1 MKFSSASGLRAYLTG
16 AAAGLAVFCL
26 TTDLTGAPQVPA
38 QPPAQTQET
47 ATEQASSELPPL
59 PLSPTEA
66 AEKDGTA
73 IRMSIKDVTKLAL
86 QNNLNIAISDTN
98 EELYELRI
106 RQAFGPYD
114 PVLALT
120 VGAQNN
126 RSPNTNLATAA
137 DAKYSEVSSA
147 RWNFSYQQSV
157 RTGGTFSAFINS
169 NRQNTNQ
176 AFYLF
181 SPQYN
186 TSAGVQF
193 VQPLLR
199 NFRIDQYRGTIK
211 LANLD
216 LKLNDSQF
224 KQSVVT
230 TIARIQTLYWNL
242 VGAIR
247 NYEINRESV
256 RLAQISLRDNRKK
269 VEIGTLAPISITE
282 AQAELASREVDLIAA
297 EETIINVENSL
308 RNLISPDRTA
318 DIWQQVIVPTD
329 TPEFQEYPVDLQ
341 RAIDTALA
349 NRPELEQLSLKMQQN
364 DVNYAM
370 YKNQHKWQVDLVG
383 QFGSVG
389 VAGPQT
395 YGPEGNPTIPAYL
408 VGGPFHSYN
417 VLFSEGYVNWFAGF
431 NIQIPLRN
439 TALNSQLAQIKV
451 QNRQVMM
458 NRRVTE
464 QQIQTDIRNA
474 VQAIETNK
482 KRVDTARIAREL
494 AQEQLIGEEKR
505 FQAGLSENFRV
516 LDRQRGLSQ
525 AQGVELQALISYKQS
540 VIALQQAMYTLLEA
554 NDFEI
559 AKTSAQTVTN
569 FK

>member
-1 MKFSSASGLRAYLTG
+1 MIFSSASGLRAYPGST
-16 AAAGLAVFCL
+16 AIGLAFLCL
-26 TTDLTGAPQVPA
+26 TVNLAGAPQA
-38 QPPAQTQET
+38 PAQTQET
-47 ATEQASSELPPL
+47 APAQVSSNLPPL
-59 PLSPTEA
+59 PASPTEV
-66 AEKDGTA
+66 AEKNGTA
-73 IRMSIKDVTKLAL
+73 LRMSMKDLTKLAL

-98 EELYELRI
+98 EELYGLRI

-126 RSPNTNLATAA
+126 RSPNTNRSTAA
-137 DAKYSEVSSA
+137 LAPYNEVGSA
-147 RWNFSYQQSV
+147 RWNLSYQQSV
-157 RTGGTFSAFINS
+157 RTGGTISAFLNS
-169 NRQNTNQ
+169 NRAQTNQ
-176 AFYLF
+176 QFALF

-186 TSAGVQF
+186 TNTMVQF
-193 VQPLLR
+193 SQPLLR
-199 NFRIDQYRGTIK
+199 NFRIDQNRGTIK

-216 LKLNDSQF
+216 LKLNDSTFRQN
-224 KQSVVT
+224 VVD
-230 TIARIQTLYWNL
+230 TIARIQSLYWDL
-242 VGAIR
+242 VGVIR
-247 NYEINRESV
+247 DYDIKRESV

-282 AQAELASREVDLIAA
+282 AQAELASREVDLIVA
-297 EETIINVENSL
+297 EERIINVENSM
-308 RNLISPDRTA
+308 RNLISNDRTA

-329 TPEFQEYPVDLQ
+329 TPEFKEYKVELQ
-341 RAIDTALA
+341 QAIDTALS

-370 YKNQHKWQVDLVG
+370 YKDRSKWQVDLVG
-383 QFGSVG
+383 QVGSVG
-389 VAGPQT
+389 VSGPQT
-395 YGPEGNPTIPAYL
+395 EVGGIPTIPADL
-408 VGGPFHSYN
+408 VGGPWHSYN
-417 VLFSEGYVNWFAGF
+417 VLFTQGFVNWFAGF

-439 TALNSQLAQIKV
+439 TALDSQLAQVKV
-451 QNRQVMM
+451 QNRQMMM

-494 AQEQLIGEEKR
+494 AQEQLTGEEKR

-525 AQGVELQALISYKQS
+525 AQGVELQSLIAYQQS
-540 VIALQQAMYTLLEA
+540 IITLQRTMYTLLEA

-559 AKTSAQTVTN
+559 AKTSSQSVASS
-569 FK
+569 K

>member
-1 MKFSSASGLRAYLTG
+1 MIFSSASGLRAYPRST
-16 AAAGLAVFCL
+16 AIGLAFLCL
-26 TTDLTGAPQVPA
+26 TVNLAGAPQA
-38 QPPAQTQET
+38 PAQTQET
-47 ATEQASSELPPL
+47 APAQVSSNLPPL
-59 PLSPTEA
+59 PASPTEV
-66 AEKDGTA
+66 AEKNGTA
-73 IRMSIKDVTKLAL
+73 LRMSMKDLTKLAL

-98 EELYELRI
+98 EELYGLRI

-126 RSPNTNLATAA
+126 RSPNTNRSTAA
-137 DAKYSEVSSA
+137 LAPYNEVGSA
-147 RWNFSYQQSV
+147 RWNLSYQQSV
-157 RTGGTFSAFINS
+157 RTGGTISAFLNS
-169 NRQNTNQ
+169 NRAQTNQ
-176 AFYLF
+176 QFALF

-186 TSAGVQF
+186 TNTMVQF
-193 VQPLLR
+193 SQPLLR
-199 NFRIDQYRGTIK
+199 NFRIDQNRGTIK

-216 LKLNDSQF
+216 LKLNDSTFRQN
-224 KQSVVT
+224 VVD
-230 TIARIQTLYWNL
+230 TIARIQSLYWDL
-242 VGAIR
+242 VGVIR
-247 NYEINRESV
+247 DYDIKRESV

-282 AQAELASREVDLIAA
+282 AQAELASREVDLIVA
-297 EETIINVENSL
+297 EERIINVENSM
-308 RNLISPDRTA
+308 RNLISNDRTA

-329 TPEFQEYPVDLQ
+329 TPEFKEYKVELQ
-341 RAIDTALA
+341 QAIDTALS

-370 YKNQHKWQVDLVG
+370 YKDRSKWQVDLVG
-383 QFGSVG
+383 QVGSVG
-389 VAGPQT
+389 VSGPQT
-395 YGPEGNPTIPAYL
+395 EVGGIPTIPADL
-408 VGGPFHSYN
+408 VGGPWHSYN
-417 VLFSEGYVNWFAGF
+417 VLFTQGFVNWFAGF

-439 TALNSQLAQIKV
+439 TALDSQLAQVKV
-451 QNRQVMM
+451 QNRQMMM

-494 AQEQLIGEEKR
+494 AQEQLTGEEKR

-525 AQGVELQALISYKQS
+525 AQGVELQSLIAYQQS
-540 VIALQQAMYTLLEA
+540 IITLQRTMYTLLEA

-559 AKTSAQTVTN
+559 AKTSSQSVASS
-569 FK
+569 K

>member
-1 MKFSSASGLRAYLTG
+1 VTS
-16 AAAGLAVFCL
+16 
-26 TTDLTGAPQVPA
+26 D
-38 QPPAQTQET
+38 
-47 ATEQASSELPPL
+47 LPPL
-59 PLSPTEA
+59 PVSPTEA

-73 IRMSIKDVTKLAL
+73 LRMSMKDLTKLAL

-98 EELYELRI
+98 EELYELRV

-114 PVLALT
+114 PVLSFT
-120 VGAQNN
+120 IGAQNN

-137 DAKYSEVSSA
+137 NAKFNEVGSA
-147 RWNFSYQQSV
+147 RWNASYSQSI
-157 RTGGTFSAFINS
+157 RTGGSLTAYINS
-169 NRQNTNQ
+169 NRQQTNQ
-176 AFYLF
+176 AFALF

-186 TSAGVQF
+186 TSAMVQF

-199 NFRIDQYRGTIK
+199 NFRIDQNRGTIK

-216 LKLNDSQF
+216 LKLNDSTF
-224 KQSVVT
+224 KQNVVD
-230 TIARIQTLYWNL
+230 TIARIQSLYWDL
-242 VGAIR
+242 VGTIRDYAIK
-247 NYEINRESV
+247 RESV

-297 EETIINVENSL
+297 EERIINVENGM
-308 RNLISPDRTA
+308 RNLISNDRTA
-318 DIWQQVIVPTD
+318 DIWRQVIVPTD
-329 TPEFQEYPVDLQ
+329 TPAFRDYKVDLQ
-341 RAIDTALA
+341 QAIDTALT

-364 DVNYAM
+364 DVSYAM
-370 YKNQHKWQVDLVG
+370 YKDRRKWQVDLVG

-395 YGPEGNPTIPAYL
+395 YSQNGTPTIPDYL
-408 VGGPFHSYN
+408 VGGPWHSYN
-417 VLFSEGYVNWFAGF
+417 VLFSEGYINWFAGF
-431 NIQIPLRN
+431 NIQIPIRN
-439 TALNSQLAQIKV
+439 TAYDSQLAQIKV
-451 QNRQVMM
+451 QNRQMMM

-474 VQAIETNK
+474 VQSIETSK

-525 AQGVELQALISYKQS
+525 AQGVELQALIAYQQS
-540 VIALQQAMYTLLEA
+540 IITLQKTMYTLLEA

-559 AKTSAQTVTN
+559 AKTSSQGAAN

>member
-1 MKFSSASGLRAYLTG
+1 MIFSSASGLRAYPGST
-16 AAAGLAVFCL
+16 AIGLAFLCL
-26 TTDLTGAPQVPA
+26 TVNLAGAPQA
-38 QPPAQTQET
+38 PAQTQET
-47 ATEQASSELPPL
+47 APAQVSSNLPP
-59 PLSPTEA
+59 PPASPTEV
-66 AEKDGTA
+66 AEKNGTA
-73 IRMSIKDVTKLAL
+73 LRMSMKDLTKLAL

-98 EELYELRI
+98 EELYGLRI

-120 VGAQNN
+120 VGAQNS

-137 DAKYSEVSSA
+137 DAKYNEVGSA
-147 RWNFSYQQSV
+147 RWNLSFSQSV
-157 RTGGTFSAFINS
+157 RTGGTVTAFLNS
-169 NRQNTNQ
+169 NRQQTNQ
-176 AFYLF
+176 AFALF

-186 TSAGVQF
+186 TNAMVQF
-193 VQPLLR
+193 SQPLLR
-199 NFRIDQYRGTIK
+199 NFRIDQNRGTIK

-216 LKLNDSQF
+216 LKLNDSTF
-224 KQSVVT
+224 KQNVVD
-230 TIARIQTLYWNL
+230 TIARIQSLYWDL

-247 NYEINRESV
+247 DYEIRRESV

-282 AQAELASREVDLIAA
+282 AQAELASREVDLIVA
-297 EETIINVENSL
+297 EERIINVENSL
-308 RNLISPDRTA
+308 RNLISSDRNA
-318 DIWQQVIVPTD
+318 DIWQQVVVPTD
-329 TPEFQEYPVDLQ
+329 SPEFKEYKVDLQ
-341 RAIDTALA
+341 EAIDTALN
-349 NRPELEQLSLKMQQN
+349 NRPELEQLSLKTQQN

-370 YKNQHKWQVDLVG
+370 YKDRSKWQVNLVG

-389 VAGPQT
+389 VTGPQT
-395 YGPEGNPTIPAYL
+395 FGPGGNPTIPPDL
-408 VGGPFHSYN
+408 VGGPWHSYN
-417 VLFSEGYVNWFAGF
+417 VLFSQGYINWFAGF
-431 NIQIPLRN
+431 NIEIPIRN
-439 TALNSQLAQIKV
+439 TALDSQLAQVKV
-451 QNRQVMM
+451 QNRQMMM

-525 AQGVELQALISYKQS
+525 AQGVELQSLIAFRQS
-540 VIALQQAMYTLLEA
+540 IITLQRAMYTLLEA

-559 AKTSAQTVTN
+559 AKTSSQSVASS
-569 FK
+569 K

>member
-1 MKFSSASGLRAYLTG
+1 MIFSSASGLRAYPGST
-16 AAAGLAVFCL
+16 AIGLAFLCL
-26 TTDLTGAPQVPA
+26 TVNLAGAPQA
-38 QPPAQTQET
+38 PAQTQET
-47 ATEQASSELPPL
+47 APAQVSSNLPPL
-59 PLSPTEA
+59 PASPTEV
-66 AEKDGTA
+66 AEKNGTA
-73 IRMSIKDVTKLAL
+73 LRMSMKDLTKLAL

-98 EELYELRI
+98 EELYGLRI

-120 VGAQNN
+120 VGAQNS

-137 DAKYSEVSSA
+137 DAKYNEVGSA
-147 RWNFSYQQSV
+147 RWNLSFSQSV
-157 RTGGTFSAFINS
+157 RTGGTVTAFLNS
-169 NRQNTNQ
+169 NRQQTNQ
-176 AFYLF
+176 AFALF

-186 TSAGVQF
+186 TNAMVQF
-193 VQPLLR
+193 SQPLLR
-199 NFRIDQYRGTIK
+199 NFRIDQNRGTIK

-216 LKLNDSQF
+216 LKLNDSTF
-224 KQSVVT
+224 KQNVVD
-230 TIARIQTLYWNL
+230 TIARIQSLYWDL

-247 NYEINRESV
+247 DYEIRRESV

-282 AQAELASREVDLIAA
+282 AQAELASREVDLIVA
-297 EETIINVENSL
+297 EERIINVENSL
-308 RNLISPDRTA
+308 RNLISSDRNA
-318 DIWQQVIVPTD
+318 DIWQQVVVPTD
-329 TPEFQEYPVDLQ
+329 SPEFKEYKVDLQ
-341 RAIDTALA
+341 EAIDTALN
-349 NRPELEQLSLKMQQN
+349 NRPELEQLSLKTQQN

-370 YKNQHKWQVDLVG
+370 YKDRSKWQVNLVG

-389 VAGPQT
+389 VTGPQT
-395 YGPEGNPTIPAYL
+395 FGPGGNPTIPPDL
-408 VGGPFHSYN
+408 VGGPWHSYN
-417 VLFSEGYVNWFAGF
+417 VLFSQGYINWFAGF
-431 NIQIPLRN
+431 NIEIPIRN
-439 TALNSQLAQIKV
+439 TALDSQLAQVKV
-451 QNRQVMM
+451 QNRQMMM

-525 AQGVELQALISYKQS
+525 AQGVELQSLIAFRQS
-540 VIALQQAMYTLLEA
+540 IITLQRAMYTLLEA

-559 AKTSAQTVTN
+559 AKTSSQSVASS
-569 FK
+569 K

>member
-1 MKFSSASGLRAYLTG
+1 MIFSSASGLRAYPGST
-16 AAAGLAVFCL
+16 AIGLAFLCL
-26 TTDLTGAPQVPA
+26 TVNLAGAPQA
-38 QPPAQTQET
+38 PAQTQET
-47 ATEQASSELPPL
+47 APAQVSSNLPP
-59 PLSPTEA
+59 PPASPTEV
-66 AEKDGTA
+66 AEKNGTA
-73 IRMSIKDVTKLAL
+73 LRMSMKDLTKLAL

-98 EELYELRI
+98 EELYGLRI

-120 VGAQNN
+120 VGAQNS

-137 DAKYSEVSSA
+137 DAKYNEVGSA
-147 RWNFSYQQSV
+147 RWNLSFSQSV
-157 RTGGTFSAFINS
+157 RTGGTVTAFLNS
-169 NRQNTNQ
+169 NRQQTNQ
-176 AFYLF
+176 AFALF

-186 TSAGVQF
+186 TNAMVQF
-193 VQPLLR
+193 SQPLLR
-199 NFRIDQYRGTIK
+199 NFRIDQNRGTIK

-216 LKLNDSQF
+216 LKLNDSTF
-224 KQSVVT
+224 KQNVVD
-230 TIARIQTLYWNL
+230 TIARIQSLYWDL

-247 NYEINRESV
+247 DYDIKRESV

-282 AQAELASREVDLIAA
+282 AQAELASREVDLIVA
-297 EETIINVENSL
+297 EERIINVENSL
-308 RNLISPDRTA
+308 RNLISSDRNA
-318 DIWQQVIVPTD
+318 DIWQQVVVPTD
-329 TPEFQEYPVDLQ
+329 SPEFKEYKVDLQ
-341 RAIDTALA
+341 EAIDTALN
-349 NRPELEQLSLKMQQN
+349 NRPELEQLSLKTQQN

-370 YKNQHKWQVDLVG
+370 YKDRSKWQVNLVG

-389 VAGPQT
+389 VTGPQT
-395 YGPEGNPTIPAYL
+395 FGPGGNPTIPPDL
-408 VGGPFHSYN
+408 VGGPWHSYN
-417 VLFSEGYVNWFAGF
+417 VLFSQGYINWFAGF
-431 NIQIPLRN
+431 NIEIPLRN
-439 TALNSQLAQIKV
+439 TALDSQLAQVKV
-451 QNRQVMM
+451 QNRQMMM

-525 AQGVELQALISYKQS
+525 AQGVELQSLIAFRQS
-540 VIALQQAMYTLLEA
+540 IITLQRAMYTLLEA

-559 AKTSAQTVTN
+559 AKTSSQSVASS
-569 FK
+569 K

>member
-1 MKFSSASGLRAYLTG
+1 MIFSSASGLRAYPRSTVI
-16 AAAGLAVFCL
+16 GLAFLCL
-26 TTDLTGAPQVPA
+26 TVNLAGAPQAPA
-38 QPPAQTQET
+38 QAQET
-47 ATEQASSELPPL
+47 APAQVSSNLPPL
-59 PLSPTEA
+59 PASPTEA

-73 IRMSIKDVTKLAL
+73 LRMSMKDLTKLAL

-98 EELYELRI
+98 EELYGLRI

-126 RSPNTNLATAA
+126 RSPNTNRSTAA
-137 DAKYSEVSSA
+137 LAPYNEVGSA
-147 RWNFSYQQSV
+147 RWNLSYQQSV
-157 RTGGTFSAFINS
+157 RTGGTISAFLNS
-169 NRQNTNQ
+169 NRAQTNQ
-176 AFYLF
+176 QFALF

-186 TSAGVQF
+186 TNTMVQF
-193 VQPLLR
+193 SQPLLR
-199 NFRIDQYRGTIK
+199 NFRIDQNRGTIK

-216 LKLNDSQF
+216 LKLNDSTF
-224 KQSVVT
+224 KQNVVD
-230 TIARIQTLYWNL
+230 TIARIQSLYWDL
-242 VGAIR
+242 VGVIR
-247 NYEINRESV
+247 DYDIKRESV

-282 AQAELASREVDLIAA
+282 AQAELASREVDLIVA
-297 EETIINVENSL
+297 EERIINVENSM
-308 RNLISPDRTA
+308 RNLISNDRTA

-329 TPEFQEYPVDLQ
+329 APEFKEYKVELQ
-341 RAIDTALA
+341 QAIDTALS

-364 DVNYAM
+364 DVSYAM
-370 YKNQHKWQVDLVG
+370 YKDRSKWQVDLVG
-383 QFGSVG
+383 QVGSVG
-389 VAGPQT
+389 VSGPQT
-395 YGPEGNPTIPAYL
+395 EVGGIPTIPPDL
-408 VGGPFHSYN
+408 VGGPWHSYN
-417 VLFSEGYVNWFAGF
+417 VLFTQGFVNWFAGF

-439 TALNSQLAQIKV
+439 TALDSQLAQVKV
-451 QNRQVMM
+451 QNRQMMM

-494 AQEQLIGEEKR
+494 AQEQLTGEEKR

-525 AQGVELQALISYKQS
+525 AQGVELQSLIAYQQS
-540 VIALQQAMYTLLEA
+540 IITLQRTMYTLLEA

-559 AKTSAQTVTN
+559 AKTSSQSVASV
-569 FK
+569 K

>member
-1 MKFSSASGLRAYLTG
+1 MIFSSASGLRAYPGST
-16 AAAGLAVFCL
+16 AIGLAFLCL
-26 TTDLTGAPQVPA
+26 TVNLAGAPQAPA
-38 QPPAQTQET
+38 QAQET
-47 ATEQASSELPPL
+47 APAQVSSNLPPL
-59 PLSPTEA
+59 PASPTEV
-66 AEKDGTA
+66 AEKNGTA
-73 IRMSIKDVTKLAL
+73 LRMSMKDLTKLAL

-98 EELYELRI
+98 EELYGLRI

-120 VGAQNN
+120 VGAQNS

-137 DAKYSEVSSA
+137 DAKYNEVGSA
-147 RWNFSYQQSV
+147 RWNLSFSQSV
-157 RTGGTFSAFINS
+157 RTGGTVTAFLNS
-169 NRQNTNQ
+169 NRQQTNQ
-176 AFYLF
+176 AFALF

-186 TSAGVQF
+186 TNAMVQF
-193 VQPLLR
+193 SQPLLR
-199 NFRIDQYRGTIK
+199 NFRIDQNRGTIK

-216 LKLNDSQF
+216 LKLNDSTF
-224 KQSVVT
+224 KQNVVD
-230 TIARIQTLYWNL
+230 TIARIQSLYWDL

-247 NYEINRESV
+247 DYEIRRESV

-282 AQAELASREVDLIAA
+282 AQAELASREVDLIVA
-297 EETIINVENSL
+297 EERIINVENSL
-308 RNLISPDRTA
+308 RNLISSDRNA
-318 DIWQQVIVPTD
+318 DIWQQVVVPTD
-329 TPEFQEYPVDLQ
+329 SPEFKEYKVDLQ
-341 RAIDTALA
+341 EAIDTALN
-349 NRPELEQLSLKMQQN
+349 NRPELEQLSLKTQQN

-370 YKNQHKWQVDLVG
+370 YKDRSKWQVNLVG

-389 VAGPQT
+389 VTGPQT
-395 YGPEGNPTIPAYL
+395 FGPGGNPTIPPDL
-408 VGGPFHSYN
+408 VGGPWHSYN
-417 VLFSEGYVNWFAGF
+417 VLFSQGYINWFAGF
-431 NIQIPLRN
+431 NIEIPIRN
-439 TALNSQLAQIKV
+439 TALDSQLAQVKV
-451 QNRQVMM
+451 QNRQMMM

-525 AQGVELQALISYKQS
+525 AQGVELQSLIAFRQS
-540 VIALQQAMYTLLEA
+540 IITLQRAMYTLLEA

-559 AKTSAQTVTN
+559 AKTSSQSVASS
-569 FK
+569 K

>member
-1 MKFSSASGLRAYLTG
+1 MIFSSASGLRAYPGST
-16 AAAGLAVFCL
+16 AIGLAFLCL
-26 TTDLTGAPQVPA
+26 TVNLAGAPQA
-38 QPPAQTQET
+38 PAQTQET
-47 ATEQASSELPPL
+47 APAQVSSNLPP
-59 PLSPTEA
+59 PPASPTEV
-66 AEKDGTA
+66 AEKNGTA
-73 IRMSIKDVTKLAL
+73 LRMSMKDLTKLAL

-98 EELYELRI
+98 EELYGLRI

-120 VGAQNN
+120 VGAQNS

-137 DAKYSEVSSA
+137 DAKYNEVGSA
-147 RWNFSYQQSV
+147 RWNLSFSQSV
-157 RTGGTFSAFINS
+157 RTGGTVTAFLNS
-169 NRQNTNQ
+169 NRQQTNQ
-176 AFYLF
+176 AFALF

-186 TSAGVQF
+186 TNAMVQF
-193 VQPLLR
+193 SQPLLR
-199 NFRIDQYRGTIK
+199 NFRIDQNRGTIK

-216 LKLNDSQF
+216 LKLNDSTF
-224 KQSVVT
+224 KQNVVD
-230 TIARIQTLYWNL
+230 TIARIQSLYWDL

-247 NYEINRESV
+247 DYDIKRESV

-282 AQAELASREVDLIAA
+282 AQAELASREVDLIVA
-297 EETIINVENSL
+297 EERIINVENSL
-308 RNLISPDRTA
+308 RNLISSDRNA
-318 DIWQQVIVPTD
+318 DIWQQVVVPTD
-329 TPEFQEYPVDLQ
+329 SPEFKEYKVDLQ
-341 RAIDTALA
+341 EAIDTALN
-349 NRPELEQLSLKMQQN
+349 NRPELEQLSLKTQQN

-370 YKNQHKWQVDLVG
+370 YKDRSKWQVNLVG

-389 VAGPQT
+389 VTGPQT
-395 YGPEGNPTIPAYL
+395 FGPGGNPTIPPDL
-408 VGGPFHSYN
+408 VGGPWHSYN
-417 VLFSEGYVNWFAGF
+417 VLFSQGYINWFAGF
-431 NIQIPLRN
+431 NIEIPIRN
-439 TALNSQLAQIKV
+439 TALDSQLAQVKV
-451 QNRQVMM
+451 QNRQMMM

-525 AQGVELQALISYKQS
+525 AQGVELQSLIAFRQS
-540 VIALQQAMYTLLEA
+540 IITLQRAMYTLLEA

-559 AKTSAQTVTN
+559 AKTSSQSVASS
-569 FK
+569 K

>member
-1 MKFSSASGLRAYLTG
+1 MIFSSASGLRAYPGST
-16 AAAGLAVFCL
+16 AIGLAFLCL
-26 TTDLTGAPQVPA
+26 TVNLAGAPQA
-38 QPPAQTQET
+38 PAQTQET
-47 ATEQASSELPPL
+47 APAQVSSNLPAL
-59 PLSPTEA
+59 PASPTEV
-66 AEKDGTA
+66 AEKNGTA
-73 IRMSIKDVTKLAL
+73 LRMSMKDLTKLAL

-98 EELYELRI
+98 EELYGLRI

-120 VGAQNN
+120 VGAQNS

-137 DAKYSEVSSA
+137 DAKYNEVGSA
-147 RWNFSYQQSV
+147 RWNLSFSQSV
-157 RTGGTFSAFINS
+157 RTGGTVTAFLNS
-169 NRQNTNQ
+169 NRQQTNQ
-176 AFYLF
+176 AFALF

-186 TSAGVQF
+186 TNAMVQF
-193 VQPLLR
+193 SQPLLR
-199 NFRIDQYRGTIK
+199 NFRIDQNRGTIK

-216 LKLNDSQF
+216 LKLNDSTF
-224 KQSVVT
+224 KQNVVD
-230 TIARIQTLYWNL
+230 TIARIQSLYWDL

-247 NYEINRESV
+247 DYDIKRESV

-282 AQAELASREVDLIAA
+282 AQAELASREVDLIVA
-297 EETIINVENSL
+297 EERIINVENSL
-308 RNLISPDRTA
+308 RNLISSDRNA
-318 DIWQQVIVPTD
+318 DIWQQVVVPTD
-329 TPEFQEYPVDLQ
+329 SPEFKEYKVDLQ
-341 RAIDTALA
+341 EAIDTALN
-349 NRPELEQLSLKMQQN
+349 NRPELEQLSLKTQQN

-370 YKNQHKWQVDLVG
+370 YKDRSKWQVNLVG

-389 VAGPQT
+389 VTGPQT
-395 YGPEGNPTIPAYL
+395 FGPGGNPTIPPDL
-408 VGGPFHSYN
+408 VGGPWHSYN
-417 VLFSEGYVNWFAGF
+417 VLFSQGYINWFAGF
-431 NIQIPLRN
+431 NIEIPIRN
-439 TALNSQLAQIKV
+439 TALDSQLAQVKV
-451 QNRQVMM
+451 QNRQMMM

-525 AQGVELQALISYKQS
+525 AQGVELQSLIAFRQS
-540 VIALQQAMYTLLEA
+540 IITLQRAMYTLLEA

-559 AKTSAQTVTN
+559 AKTSSQSVASS
-569 FK
+569 K

>member
-1 MKFSSASGLRAYLTG
+1 MIFSSASGLRAYPRST
-16 AAAGLAVFCL
+16 AIGLAFLCL
-26 TTDLTGAPQVPA
+26 TVNLAGAPQAPA
-38 QPPAQTQET
+38 QAQET
-47 ATEQASSELPPL
+47 APAQVSSNLPPL
-59 PLSPTEA
+59 PASPTEA

-73 IRMSIKDVTKLAL
+73 LRMSMKDLTKLAL

-98 EELYELRI
+98 EELYGLRI

-126 RSPNTNLATAA
+126 RSPNTNRSTAA
-137 DAKYSEVSSA
+137 LAPYNEVGSA
-147 RWNFSYQQSV
+147 RWNLSYQQSV
-157 RTGGTFSAFINS
+157 RTGGTISAFLNS
-169 NRQNTNQ
+169 NRAQTNQ
-176 AFYLF
+176 QFALF

-186 TSAGVQF
+186 TNTMVQF
-193 VQPLLR
+193 SQPLLR
-199 NFRIDQYRGTIK
+199 NFRIDQNRGTIK

-216 LKLNDSQF
+216 LKLNDSTF
-224 KQSVVT
+224 KQNVVD
-230 TIARIQTLYWNL
+230 TIARIQSLYWDL
-242 VGAIR
+242 VGVIR
-247 NYEINRESV
+247 DYDIKRESV

-282 AQAELASREVDLIAA
+282 AQAELASREVDLIVA
-297 EETIINVENSL
+297 EERIINVENSM
-308 RNLISPDRTA
+308 RNLISNDRTA

-329 TPEFQEYPVDLQ
+329 APEFKEYKVELQ
-341 RAIDTALA
+341 QAIDTALS

-364 DVNYAM
+364 DVSYAM
-370 YKNQHKWQVDLVG
+370 YKDRSKWQVDLVG
-383 QFGSVG
+383 QVGSVG
-389 VAGPQT
+389 VSGPQT
-395 YGPEGNPTIPAYL
+395 EVGGIPTIPPDL
-408 VGGPFHSYN
+408 VGGPWHSYN
-417 VLFSEGYVNWFAGF
+417 VLFTQGFVNWFAGF

-439 TALNSQLAQIKV
+439 TALDSQLAQVKV
-451 QNRQVMM
+451 QNRQMMM

-494 AQEQLIGEEKR
+494 AQEQLTGEEKR

-525 AQGVELQALISYKQS
+525 AQGVELQSLIAYQQS
-540 VIALQQAMYTLLEA
+540 IITLQRTMYTLLEA

-559 AKTSAQTVTN
+559 AKTSSQSVASV
-569 FK
+569 K